1 MPHDVDL
8 IILLAVG
15 FGLALIFGYLAV
27 RLRLPPL
34 IGYLIAGIIISP
46 NTPGIVADI
55 HLANQLA
62 ELGVMFLM
70 FGVGMHFSLN
80 DLLQVRRIA
89 LPGAILQIAV
99 ATLLGIGVSM
109 IWGWSFGSA
118 LVFGL
123 SLSCA
128 STVVLLKALGDRG
141 LLNSV
146 NGKIAVGWLLVEDLV
161 MVLVLVLLPATAA
174 LLGGEALAGG
184 ADDNIWLTLGITLL
198 KVVGFIAFM
207 LIIGKRLVPM
217 IMQFVARLGSRELFT
232 LTVVAAAVSIA
243 FGAYKI
249 FGVSMALG
257 AFFAG
262 MVVKESDFSHR
273 AEEETLPLR
282 EIFAILFFVAVG
294 MLFDPRILV
303 EQPVHV
309 LAVVAIIMVGK
320 TIAAMALVLFFRYP
334 INTALTVGASLAQI
348 GEFSF
353 ILATLGVSLKLLSL
367 EGQNLIL
374 AGALISITLNS
385 FVFSAIEPVQRWI
398 RERSHL
404 ARLLERSGDPLAM
417 LPDEV
422 SQDYLR
428 DQVVIVGHGEVGR
441 RITKQLMAEDIKV
454 VIAEEN
460 REIVENL
467 REKGIA
473 AVSGMATDPGVL
485 IQAHIQHARLLV
497 LSPMDILDIHKIVDI
512 AKTLNPEIQVLV
524 CAESKEEAEVIRR
537 DQIGEVYFAKEEMAK
552 NMSNHILNQIQI
564 AHHQA
569 PTKEQT
575 LDTKKRTVQ
584 CVFSYS
590 T

>member
-1 MPHDVDL
+1 MPHDVEL
-8 IILLAVG
+8 IILLAAG
-15 FGLALIFGYLAV
+15 FGLALVFGYGAA

-34 IGYLIAGIIISP
+34 IGYLVAGIILSP

-80 DLLQVRRIA
+80 DLMQVRRIA
-89 LPGAILQIAV
+89 LPGAVLQIAV
-99 ATLLGIGVSM
+99 ATLLGMGVSM
-109 IWGWSFGSA
+109 MWGWSFGAA
-118 LVFGL
+118 LIFGL

-141 LLNSV
+141 LLDSV

-161 MVLVLVLLPATAA
+161 MVLALVLLPATAV
-174 LLGGEALAGG
+174 LLGGQALEG
-184 ADDNIWLTLGITLL
+184 ADGSSGIWLTLGATLL
-198 KVVGFIAFM
+198 KVAGFIAFM

-217 IMQFVARLGSRELFT
+217 IMQIVARLGSRELFT

-243 FGAYKI
+243 FGAYKV

-282 EIFAILFFVAVG
+282 EIFSILFFVAVG
-294 MLFDPRILV
+294 MLFDPRILA
-303 EQPVHV
+303 EQPLHV
-309 LAVVAIIMVGK
+309 LSVVAIIMIGK

-334 INTALTVGASLAQI
+334 LNTALTVGASLAQI

-353 ILATLGVSLKLLSL
+353 ILAALGVSLNLLSL

-385 FVFSAIEPVQRWI
+385 FVFSAIEPIQNWI
-398 RERSHL
+398 RERSSL

-422 SQDYLR
+422 PQDYLR

-441 RITKQLMAEDIKV
+441 RIARSLMDKGIKV

-460 REIVENL
+460 REIVEKL
-467 REKGIA
+467 RGKGIA
-473 AVSGMATDPGVL
+473 AVSGVATEAGVL

-512 AKTLNPEIQVLV
+512 AKTLNPQIQVLV
-524 CAESKEEAEVIRR
+524 CAESKEEAEVIRSEN
-537 DQIGEVYFAKEEMAK
+537 IGEVYFAKEEMAK

-564 AHHQA
+564 AHQEA
-569 PTKEQT
+569 PTH
-575 LDTKKRTVQ
+575 
-584 CVFSYS
+584 
-590 T
+590 

>member
-1 MPHDVDL
+1 MPHDVEL

-15 FGLALIFGYLAV
+15 FGFALIFGYVAA

-46 NTPGIVADI
+46 NTPGVVGDI

-80 DLLQVRRIA
+80 DLMQVRRIA
-89 LPGAILQIAV
+89 LPGAILQITV
-99 ATLLGIGVSM
+99 ATILGMGISM
-109 IWGWSFGSA
+109 LWGWSMGSA

-161 MVLVLVLLPATAA
+161 MVLVLVLLPATAV
-174 LLGGEALAGG
+174 LLGGQPLTEGG
-184 ADDNIWLTLGITLL
+184 SDENIWLTLGITLL
-198 KVVGFIAFM
+198 KVAGFIAFM

-217 IMQFVARLGSRELFT
+217 IMQVVARLGSRELFT

-243 FGAYKI
+243 FGAYKV

-282 EIFAILFFVAVG
+282 EIFSILFFVSVG

-303 EQPVHV
+303 EQPLHV
-309 LAVVAIIMVGK
+309 LAVVAIIMIGK

-353 ILATLGVSLKLLSL
+353 ILATLGVSLNLLSL

-385 FVFSAIEPVQRWI
+385 FVFSAIEPVQKLI
-398 RERSHL
+398 RERSNL

-428 DQVVIVGHGEVGR
+428 DQVVLIGHGEVGR
-441 RITKQLMAEDIKV
+441 RITRVLMNEDIKV

-473 AVSGMATDPGVL
+473 AVSGVATEPGVL

-497 LSPMDILDIHKIVDI
+497 ISPMDILDIHKIVDI
-512 AKTLNPEIQVLV
+512 AKTLNPSIQVLV

-537 DQIGEVYFAKEEMAK
+537 ENIGEVYYAKEEMAK

-564 AHHQA
+564 AHHQT
-569 PTKEQT
+569 PTH
-575 LDTKKRTVQ
+575 
-584 CVFSYS
+584 
-590 T
+590 

>member
-15 FGLALIFGYLAV
+15 FGLALIFGYLAA
-27 RLRLPPL
+27 RFRLPPL

-46 NTPGIVADI
+46 NTPGIVGDI

-80 DLLQVRRIA
+80 DLIQVRRIA

-99 ATLLGIGVSM
+99 ATLLGMAVSM
-109 IWGWSFGSA
+109 LWGWSIGSA

-161 MVLVLVLLPATAA
+161 MVLVLVLLPATAV
-174 LLGGEALAGG
+174 LLGGQSFDASTQ
-184 ADDNIWLTLGITLL
+184 DQNIWVTLGITLL
-198 KVVGFIAFM
+198 KVAGFIAFM
-207 LIIGKRLVPM
+207 LIIGKRLVPL

-243 FGAYKI
+243 FGAYKV

-282 EIFAILFFVAVG
+282 EIFSILFFVSVG
-294 MLFDPRILV
+294 MLFDPRILL
-303 EQPVHV
+303 EEPLHV
-309 LAVVAIIMVGK
+309 LAVVGIIMIGK
-320 TIAAMALVLFFRYP
+320 TLAAMALVLFFRYP

-353 ILATLGVSLKLLSL
+353 ILATLGVSLQLLSL

-385 FVFSAIEPVQRWI
+385 FVFSAIEPFQRWI

-422 SQDYLR
+422 DQDYLR

-441 RITKQLMAEDIKV
+441 RITHALMAEKIKV

-460 REIVENL
+460 REIVEDL
-467 REKGIA
+467 RAKGIA
-473 AVSGMATDPGVL
+473 AVSGLATEAGVL

-497 LSPMDILDIHKIVDI
+497 LSPMDIVDIHRIVDI
-512 AKTLNPEIQVLV
+512 AKTLNPQIQVLV
-524 CAESKEEAEVIRR
+524 CAESKEEAEIIRK
-537 DQIGEVYFAKEEMAK
+537 DDIGEVYFAKEEMAK

-564 AHHQA
+564 AHHQS
-569 PTKEQT
+569 PTH
-575 LDTKKRTVQ
+575 
-584 CVFSYS
+584 
-590 T
+590 

>member
-15 FGLALIFGYLAV
+15 FGLALAFGYIAA

-34 IGYLIAGIIISP
+34 IGYLIAGILISP
-46 NTPGIVADI
+46 NTPGVVGDI
-55 HLANQLA
+55 QLANQLA

-80 DLLQVRRIA
+80 DLMQVRRIA

-99 ATLLGIGVSM
+99 ATLLGVGVSM
-109 IWGWSFGSA
+109 LWGWSFGSA

-141 LLNSV
+141 LLESI

-161 MVLVLVLLPATAA
+161 MVLALVLLPATAV
-174 LLGGEALAGG
+174 LLGGQALEGSSDG
-184 ADDNIWLTLGITLL
+184 NIWLTLGITLL
-198 KVVGFIAFM
+198 KVAGFIAFM
-207 LIIGKRLVPM
+207 LIVGKRLIPM
-217 IMQFVARLGSRELFT
+217 IMQVVARLGSRELFT

-243 FGAYKI
+243 FGAYKV

-282 EIFAILFFVAVG
+282 EIFSILFFVSVG
-294 MLFDPRILV
+294 MLFDPRIMI
-303 EQPVHV
+303 EQPLHV
-309 LAVVAIIMVGK
+309 LAVVAIIMIGK

-353 ILATLGVSLKLLSL
+353 ILAALGVSLNLLSL

-385 FVFSAIEPVQRWI
+385 FIFAAIEPVQKWI

-422 SQDYLR
+422 DQSYLR
-428 DQVVIVGHGEVGR
+428 DQVVIIGYGGVGR
-441 RITKQLMAEDIKV
+441 RISENLIEQNIKV

-460 REIVENL
+460 REIVEKL
-467 REKGIA
+467 RASGIA
-473 AVSGMATDPGVL
+473 AVSGEATEPNVL

-497 LSPMDILDIHKIVDI
+497 ISPMDILDIHRIVDI
-512 AKTLNPEIQVLV
+512 SKQLNPEIQVLI
-524 CAESKEEAEVIRR
+524 CAESKEEAAVIREEN
-537 DQIGEVYFAKEEMAK
+537 IGEVFYAKEEMAK
-552 NMSNHILNQIQI
+552 NMSHHILNQIEL
-564 AHHQA
+564 AHQPNAH
-569 PTKEQT
+569 
-575 LDTKKRTVQ
+575 
-584 CVFSYS
+584 
-590 T
+590 

>member
-1 MPHDVDL
+1 MPHDVGL

-15 FGLALIFGYLAV
+15 FGLALIFGYIAA

-46 NTPGIVADI
+46 NTPGIVGDV

-80 DLLQVRRIA
+80 DLMQVRRIA
-89 LPGAILQIAV
+89 LPGAILQITV
-99 ATLLGIGVSM
+99 ATLLGMAIALL
-109 IWGWSFGSA
+109 WDWSFGSA
-118 LVFGL
+118 LIFGL

-141 LLNSV
+141 VLDSV

-161 MVLVLVLLPATAA
+161 MVLALVLLPATAV
-174 LLGGEALAGG
+174 LLGGEALAGTNSNTNLW
-184 ADDNIWLTLGITLL
+184 ATLGITLL
-198 KVVGFIAFM
+198 KVAGFIAFM

-217 IMQFVARLGSRELFT
+217 IMQLVARLGSRELFT

-243 FGAYKI
+243 YGAYAV

-282 EIFAILFFVAVG
+282 EVFSILFFVSVG
-294 MLFDPRILV
+294 MLFDPRILI
-303 EQPVHV
+303 EEPLHI
-309 LAVVAIIMVGK
+309 LAVIGIIMIGK
-320 TIAAMALVLFFRYP
+320 TLAAMALVLFFRYP
-334 INTALTVGASLAQI
+334 LNTALTVGASLAQI

-353 ILATLGVSLKLLSL
+353 ILATLGVALKLLTL
-367 EGQNLIL
+367 EAQNLIL

-385 FVFSAIEPVQRWI
+385 FMFTAIEPIQRWI
-398 RERSHL
+398 RNRSHL
-404 ARLLERSGDPLAM
+404 ARLLERSSDPLAM

-428 DQVVIVGHGEVGR
+428 DQVVLVGYGETGR
-441 RITKQLMAEDIKV
+441 RITTTLQEQNIKV
-454 VIAEEN
+454 VIAEQN
-460 REIVENL
+460 RETVENL
-467 REKGIA
+467 RKKGIA
-473 AVSGMATDPGVL
+473 AVSGVATEPKVL
-485 IQAHIQHARLLV
+485 IQAHIMHARLLV
-497 LSPMDILDIHKIVDI
+497 LSPMDIVDIHQIVNI
-512 AKTLNPEIQVLV
+512 AKQLNPHLEILL
-524 CAESKEEAEVIRR
+524 CAESIEEARILREE
-537 DQIGEVYFAKEEMAK
+537 DIGLVYFAKEEMAK
-552 NMSNHILNQIQI
+552 NISTHILDKIHL
-564 AHHQA
+564 AHQQ
-569 PTKEQT
+569 E
-575 LDTKKRTVQ
+575 
-584 CVFSYS
+584 S
-590 T
+590 TAH

>member
-15 FGLALIFGYLAV
+15 FGVALFFGYIAA

-46 NTPGIVADI
+46 NTPGIEADI

-109 IWGWSFGSA
+109 LWGWSFGSA

-141 LLNSV
+141 LLDSV

-161 MVLVLVLLPATAA
+161 MVLVLVLLPATAV
-174 LLGGEALAGG
+174 LLGGKAPAGAEG
-184 ADDNIWLTLGITLL
+184 NIWLTLGITLL
-198 KVVGFIAFM
+198 KVIGFIAFM
-207 LIIGKRLVPM
+207 LIVGKRVVPI

-243 FGAYKI
+243 YGSYAI

-282 EIFAILFFVAVG
+282 EIFSILFFVSVG
-294 MLFDPRILV
+294 MLFDPHILI
-303 EQPVHV
+303 ERPLHI
-309 LAVVAIIMVGK
+309 LAVIAIIMVGK
-320 TIAAMALVLFFRYP
+320 TLAAMALVLFFRYP

-353 ILATLGVSLKLLSL
+353 ILATLGVSLGLLTL
-367 EGQNLIL
+367 EAQNLIL
-374 AGALISITLNS
+374 AGALFSITLNS
-385 FVFSAIEPVQRWI
+385 FVFSAVEPVQRWI

-422 SQDYLR
+422 NQAYLR
-428 DQVVIVGHGEVGR
+428 DQVVIVGYGGVGR
-441 RITKQLMAEDIKV
+441 RITENLINQNIKV

-460 REIVENL
+460 REIVEKL
-467 REKGIA
+467 RQANIA
-473 AVSGMATDPGVL
+473 AVSGVATEPGVL
-485 IQAHIQHARLLV
+485 IQAHIMHARLLV
-497 LSPMDILDIHKIVDI
+497 ISPMDILDIHRIVDI
-512 AKTLNPEIQVLV
+512 AKQLNPQIQVLI
-524 CAESKEEAEVIRR
+524 CAESKEEAAVIR
-537 DQIGEVYFAKEEMAK
+537 DENIGEVFYAKEEMAK
-552 NMSNHILNQIQI
+552 NMSHHILNQIEL
-564 AHHQA
+564 AHQ
-569 PTKEQT
+569 
-575 LDTKKRTVQ
+575 
-584 CVFSYS
+584 S
-590 T
+590 THH

>member
-15 FGLALIFGYLAV
+15 FGLALIFGYITA
-27 RLRLPPL
+27 RLRFPPL

-46 NTPGIVADI
+46 NTPGIVGDI

-80 DLLQVRRIA
+80 DLVQVRRIA
-89 LPGAILQIAV
+89 VPGAILQITV
-99 ATLLGIGVSM
+99 ATLLGMGVSM
-109 IWGWSFGSA
+109 MWDWSFGSA
-118 LVFGL
+118 LIFGL

-161 MVLVLVLLPATAA
+161 MVLVLVLLPATAV
-174 LLGGEALAGG
+174 LLGGTPIAGSDPEA
-184 ADDNIWLTLGITLL
+184 NIWLTLVMTLL
-198 KVVGFIAFM
+198 KVIGFIAFM
-207 LIIGKRLVPM
+207 LIIGKRLVPF
-217 IMQFVARLGSRELFT
+217 IMHMVARLGSRELFT
-232 LTVVAAAVSIA
+232 LTIVAAAVSIA

-282 EIFAILFFVAVG
+282 EIFSILFFVSVG
-294 MLFDPRILV
+294 MLFDPLILIQ
-303 EQPVHV
+303 QPLHV
-309 LAVVAIIMVGK
+309 LAVVGIILIGK

-353 ILATLGVSLKLLSL
+353 ILATLGVSLQLLSI

-385 FVFSAIEPVQRWI
+385 FIFAAVEPIQQWI
-398 RERSHL
+398 RDRSHL

-441 RITKQLMAEDIKV
+441 HITQTLMQQGIKV

-460 REIVENL
+460 REIVEDL
-467 REKGIA
+467 RAKGIA
-473 AVSGMATDPGVL
+473 AVSGHATEAGVL

-497 LSPMDILDIHKIVDI
+497 LSPMDLLDIHKIVDI
-512 AKTLNPEIQVLV
+512 AKTLNPQIQVLV
-524 CAESKEEAEVIRR
+524 CAESNEQAERIRS
-537 DQIGEVYFAKEEMAK
+537 DHLGEVYFAKTEMAK

-564 AHHQA
+564 AHQHT
-569 PTKEQT
+569 PTH
-575 LDTKKRTVQ
+575 
-584 CVFSYS
+584 
-590 T
+590 

>member
-15 FGLALIFGYLAV
+15 FGMALIFGYIAA

-34 IGYLIAGIIISP
+34 IGYLVAGIIISP
-46 NTPGIVADI
+46 NTPGVVGDI
-55 HLANQLA
+55 QLANQLA

-70 FGVGMHFSLN
+70 FGVGMHFSLK

-109 IWGWSFGSA
+109 FWGWSFGSA
-118 LVFGL
+118 LIFGL

-141 LLNSV
+141 LLDSV

-161 MVLVLVLLPATAA
+161 MVLALVLLPATAV
-174 LLGGEALAGG
+174 LLGGQALPGT
-184 ADDNIWLTLGITLL
+184 DTSQSIWITIGITLL
-198 KVVGFIAFM
+198 KVTGFIAFM
-207 LIIGKRLVPM
+207 LIIGKRLVPI

-243 FGAYKI
+243 YGSYAV

-282 EIFAILFFVAVG
+282 EIFSILFFVSVG
-294 MLFDPRILV
+294 MLFDPSILV
-303 EQPVHV
+303 EEPLRI

-320 TIAAMALVLFFRYP
+320 TLAAMALVLFFRYP

-353 ILATLGVSLKLLSL
+353 ILATLGLSL
-367 EGQNLIL
+367 GLLTPDAQNLIL
-374 AGALISITLNS
+374 AGALFSITLNS
-385 FVFSAIEPVQRWI
+385 FVFSAIEPAQRWI

-422 SQDYLR
+422 DQAYLR
-428 DQVVIVGHGEVGR
+428 DQVVIIGYGGVGR
-441 RITKQLMAEDIKV
+441 RISENLMQQNIKV

-460 REIVENL
+460 REIVEKL
-467 REKGIA
+467 RAEGIA
-473 AVSGMATDPGVL
+473 AVSGEATEPNVL

-497 LSPMDILDIHKIVDI
+497 ISPMDILDIHRIVDI
-512 AKTLNPEIQVLV
+512 SKQLNPEIQVLI
-524 CAESKEEAEVIRR
+524 CAETKEEAAVIREEN
-537 DQIGEVYFAKEEMAK
+537 IGEVFYAKEEMAK
-552 NMSNHILNQIQI
+552 NMSHHILNQIEL
-564 AHHQA
+564 AHQSETH
-569 PTKEQT
+569 
-575 LDTKKRTVQ
+575 
-584 CVFSYS
+584 
-590 T
+590 

>member
-1 MPHDVDL
+1 MPHNVDL

-15 FGLALIFGYLAV
+15 FGMALIFGYISA

-34 IGYLIAGIIISP
+34 IGYLVAGIIISP
-46 NTPGIVADI
+46 NTPGVVGDMA
-55 HLANQLA
+55 LASQLA

-70 FGVGMHFSLN
+70 FGVGMHFSLK

-99 ATLLGIGVSM
+99 ATLLGVAVSM
-109 IWGWSFGSA
+109 LWGWSFGSA
-118 LVFGL
+118 LIFGL

-141 LLNSV
+141 LLDSV

-161 MVLVLVLLPATAA
+161 MVLALVLLPATAV
-174 LLGGEALAGG
+174 LLGGYALP
-184 ADDNIWLTLGITLL
+184 DTDTSQSIWITIGITLL
-198 KVVGFIAFM
+198 KVTGFIAFM

-217 IMQFVARLGSRELFT
+217 ILQLVARLGSRELFT
-232 LTVVAAAVSIA
+232 LTVVAAAISIA
-243 FGAYKI
+243 YGSYAV

-282 EIFAILFFVAVG
+282 EIFSILFFVSVG
-294 MLFDPRILV
+294 MLFDPAILIAEPLRI
-303 EQPVHV
+303 

-320 TIAAMALVLFFRYP
+320 TLAAIALVLFFRYP

-353 ILATLGVSLKLLSL
+353 ILATLGLSL
-367 EGQNLIL
+367 GLLTLDAQNLIL
-374 AGALISITLNS
+374 AGALFSITLNS
-385 FVFSAIEPVQRWI
+385 FVFSAIEPAQRWI

-422 SQDYLR
+422 DQDYLR
-428 DQVVIVGHGEVGR
+428 DQVVIIGYGGVGR
-441 RITKQLMAEDIKV
+441 RLSENLIQQNIKV

-460 REIVENL
+460 REIVEKL
-467 REKGIA
+467 RFEGIA
-473 AVSGMATDPGVL
+473 AVSGEATEPGVL

-497 LSPMDILDIHKIVDI
+497 ISPMDILDIHRIVDI
-512 AKTLNPEIQVLV
+512 SKQLNPEIQVLI
-524 CAESKEEAEVIRR
+524 CAESKEEAVVIRK
-537 DQIGEVYFAKEEMAK
+537 DNIGEVFYAKEELAK
-552 NMSNHILNQIQI
+552 NMSHHILNQIEL
-564 AHHQA
+564 AHQS
-569 PTKEQT
+569 
-575 LDTKKRTVQ
+575 TVH
-584 CVFSYS
+584 
-590 T
+590 

>member
-1 MPHDVDL
+1 
-8 IILLAVG
+8 
-15 FGLALIFGYLAV
+15 
-27 RLRLPPL
+27 
-34 IGYLIAGIIISP
+34 
-46 NTPGIVADI
+46 
-55 HLANQLA
+55 
-62 ELGVMFLM
+62 MFLM
-70 FGVGMHFSLN
+70 FGVGMHFSLS

-99 ATLLGIGVSM
+99 ATLLGMAVSM
-109 IWGWSFGSA
+109 FWGWSFGSA
-118 LVFGL
+118 LIFGL

-141 LLNSV
+141 LLDSV

-161 MVLVLVLLPATAA
+161 MVLALVLLPATAV
-174 LLGGEALAGG
+174 LLGGHALPGT
-184 ADDNIWLTLGITLL
+184 DTSQSIWITIGLTLL
-198 KVVGFIAFM
+198 KVTGFIAFM

-243 FGAYKI
+243 YGSYAV

-282 EIFAILFFVAVG
+282 EIFAILFFVSVG

-303 EQPVHV
+303 EEPLHI

-320 TIAAMALVLFFRYP
+320 TLAAMALVLFFRYP

-353 ILATLGVSLKLLSL
+353 ILATLGLALGLLTP
-367 EGQNLIL
+367 EAQNLIL
-374 AGALISITLNS
+374 AGALFSITLNS
-385 FVFSAIEPVQRWI
+385 FIFSAIEPVQRWI

-422 SQDYLR
+422 DQEYLR
-428 DQVVIVGHGEVGR
+428 DQVVIIGYGGVGR
-441 RITKQLMAEDIKV
+441 RISENLMEQNIKV

-460 REIVENL
+460 REIVEKL
-467 REKGIA
+467 RTQGIA
-473 AVSGMATDPGVL
+473 AVSGEATEPNVL

-497 LSPMDILDIHKIVDI
+497 ISPMDILDIHRIVDI
-512 AKTLNPEIQVLV
+512 SKQLNPEIQVLI
-524 CAESKEEAEVIRR
+524 CAESKEEAAVIREEN
-537 DQIGEVYFAKEEMAK
+537 IGEVFYAKEEMAK
-552 NMSNHILNQIQI
+552 NMSHHILNQIEL
-564 AHHQA
+564 AHQSPAH
-569 PTKEQT
+569 
-575 LDTKKRTVQ
+575 
-584 CVFSYS
+584 
-590 T
+590 

>member
-15 FGLALIFGYLAV
+15 FGVALIFGYIAA

-46 NTPGIVADI
+46 NTPGIEADI

-70 FGVGMHFSLN
+70 FGVGMHFSLK
-80 DLLQVRRIA
+80 DLLLVRRIA

-109 IWGWSFGSA
+109 LWGWSFGSA

-141 LLNSV
+141 LLDSV

-161 MVLVLVLLPATAA
+161 MVLVLVLLPATAV
-174 LLGGEALAGG
+174 LLGGKAPAG
-184 ADDNIWLTLGITLL
+184 ADGNIWLTLGITLL
-198 KVVGFIAFM
+198 KVIGFIAFM
-207 LIIGKRLVPM
+207 LIVGKRVVPI

-243 FGAYKI
+243 YGSYAI

-282 EIFAILFFVAVG
+282 EIFSILFFVSVG
-294 MLFDPRILV
+294 MLFDPPILV
-303 EQPVHV
+303 ESPLHI
-309 LAVVAIIMVGK
+309 LAVIAIIMVGK
-320 TIAAMALVLFFRYP
+320 TLAAMALVLFFRYP

-353 ILATLGVSLKLLSL
+353 ILATLGVSLGLLSL
-367 EGQNLIL
+367 EAQNLIL
-374 AGALISITLNS
+374 AGALFSITLNS
-385 FVFSAIEPVQRWI
+385 FIFSAIEPVQRWI

-422 SQDYLR
+422 DQAYLR
-428 DQVVIVGHGEVGR
+428 DQVVIVGYGGVGR
-441 RITKQLMAEDIKV
+441 RITENLINENIKV

-460 REIVENL
+460 REIVEKL
-467 REKGIA
+467 RNANIA
-473 AVSGMATDPGVL
+473 AVSGVATEPSVL
-485 IQAHIQHARLLV
+485 IQAHIMHARLLV
-497 LSPMDILDIHKIVDI
+497 ISPMDILDIHRIVAI
-512 AKTLNPEIQVLV
+512 AKQLNPQIQVLI
-524 CAESKEEAEVIRR
+524 CAESKEEAAVIR
-537 DQIGEVYFAKEEMAK
+537 DENIGEVFYAKEEMAK
-552 NMSNHILNQIQI
+552 NMSHHILSQIEL
-564 AHHQA
+564 AHQ
-569 PTKEQT
+569 
-575 LDTKKRTVQ
+575 
-584 CVFSYS
+584 S
-590 T
+590 TIH

>member
-1 MPHDVDL
+1 MLVPHDVEL

-15 FGLALIFGYLAV
+15 FGLALLFGYIAA

-34 IGYLIAGIIISP
+34 IGYLVAGILISP
-46 NTPGIVADI
+46 NTPGVVGDI

-80 DLLQVRRIA
+80 DLMQVKRIA
-89 LPGAILQIAV
+89 LPGAILQITV

-109 IWGWSFGSA
+109 MWGWSFGSA

-141 LLNSV
+141 LLDSV

-161 MVLVLVLLPATAA
+161 MVLVLVLLPATAV
-174 LLGGEALAGG
+174 LLGGQALAGSA
-184 ADDNIWLTLGITLL
+184 ADENIWLTLGITLL
-198 KVVGFIAFM
+198 KVTGFIAFM
-207 LIIGKRLVPM
+207 LIVGKRLVPW
-217 IMQFVARLGSRELFT
+217 IMQVVARLGSRELFT

-243 FGAYKI
+243 FGAYKV

-282 EIFAILFFVAVG
+282 EIFSILFFVSVG
-294 MLFDPRILV
+294 MLFDPRILL
-303 EQPVHV
+303 EEPLHV
-309 LAVVAIIMVGK
+309 LAVVGIIMIGK

-353 ILATLGVSLKLLSL
+353 ILATLGVSLQLLSL

-374 AGALISITLNS
+374 AGALISITLNT
-385 FVFSAIEPVQRWI
+385 FLFSAIEPVQHWI

-428 DQVVIVGHGEVGR
+428 DQVVIIGHGEVGR
-441 RITKQLMAEDIKV
+441 RITKNLMAENIKV

-473 AVSGMATDPGVL
+473 AVSGVATEPGVL

-497 LSPMDILDIHKIVDI
+497 ISPMDIIDIHKIVDI
-512 AKTLNPEIQVLV
+512 ATTLNPQIQVLI

-537 DQIGEVYFAKEEMAK
+537 DNIGEVYFAKEEMAK
-552 NMSNHILNQIQI
+552 NMSNHILNQIEI
-564 AHHQA
+564 AHHQ
-569 PTKEQT
+569 PP
-575 LDTKKRTVQ
+575 
-584 CVFSYS
+584 SH
-590 T
+590 

>member
-15 FGLALIFGYLAV
+15 FGMALIFGYIAA

-46 NTPGIVADI
+46 NTPGIVGDI

-109 IWGWSFGSA
+109 YWGWSFGSA
-118 LVFGL
+118 LIFGL

-141 LLNSV
+141 LLDSV

-161 MVLVLVLLPATAA
+161 MVLALVLLPATAM
-174 LLGGEALAGG
+174 LLGGHALPGT
-184 ADDNIWLTLGITLL
+184 DTSQSIWLTIGITLL
-198 KVVGFIAFM
+198 KVTGFIAFM

-243 FGAYKI
+243 YGSYAV

-282 EIFAILFFVAVG
+282 EIFSILFFVSVG
-294 MLFDPRILV
+294 MLFDPSILIEEPLRIL
-303 EQPVHV
+303 
-309 LAVVAIIMVGK
+309 AVIAIIMVGK
-320 TIAAMALVLFFRYP
+320 TLAAIALVLFFRYP

-353 ILATLGVSLKLLSL
+353 ILATLGLSL
-367 EGQNLIL
+367 GLLTPDAQNLIL
-374 AGALISITLNS
+374 AGALFSITLNS

-404 ARLLERSGDPLAM
+404 ARLLERSADPLAM

-422 SQDYLR
+422 DQAYLR
-428 DQVVIVGHGEVGR
+428 DQVVIIGYGGVGR
-441 RITKQLMAEDIKV
+441 RISENLIQQNIKV

-460 REIVENL
+460 REIVEKL
-467 REKGIA
+467 RSQGIA
-473 AVSGMATDPGVL
+473 AVSGEATEPNVL

-497 LSPMDILDIHKIVDI
+497 ISPMDILDIHRIVDI
-512 AKTLNPEIQVLV
+512 SKQLNPEIQVLV
-524 CAESKEEAEVIRR
+524 CAESKEEAAVIREENL
-537 DQIGEVYFAKEEMAK
+537 GEVFYAKEEMAK
-552 NMSNHILNQIQI
+552 NMSHHLLNQIEL
-564 AHHQA
+564 AHQYPAH
-569 PTKEQT
+569 
-575 LDTKKRTVQ
+575 
-584 CVFSYS
+584 
-590 T
+590 

>member
-15 FGLALIFGYLAV
+15 FGMALIFGYIAA

-46 NTPGIVADI
+46 NTPGIVGDI

-109 IWGWSFGSA
+109 YWGWSFGSA
-118 LVFGL
+118 LIFGL

-141 LLNSV
+141 LLDSV

-161 MVLVLVLLPATAA
+161 MVLALVLLPTTAV
-174 LLGGEALAGG
+174 LLGGHALPGT
-184 ADDNIWLTLGITLL
+184 DTSQSIWLTIGITLL
-198 KVVGFIAFM
+198 KVTGFIAFM

-243 FGAYKI
+243 YGSYAV

-282 EIFAILFFVAVG
+282 EIFSILFFVSVG
-294 MLFDPRILV
+294 MLFDPSILIEEPLRIL
-303 EQPVHV
+303 
-309 LAVVAIIMVGK
+309 AVIAIIMVGK
-320 TIAAMALVLFFRYP
+320 TLAAIALVLFFRYP

-353 ILATLGVSLKLLSL
+353 ILATLGLSL
-367 EGQNLIL
+367 GLLTPDAQNLIL
-374 AGALISITLNS
+374 AGALFSITLNS

-404 ARLLERSGDPLAM
+404 ARLLERSADPLAM

-422 SQDYLR
+422 DQAYLR
-428 DQVVIVGHGEVGR
+428 DQVVIIGYGGVGR
-441 RITKQLMAEDIKV
+441 RISENLIQQNIKV

-460 REIVENL
+460 REIVEKL
-467 REKGIA
+467 RSQGIA
-473 AVSGMATDPGVL
+473 AVSGEATEPNVL

-497 LSPMDILDIHKIVDI
+497 ISPMDILDIHRIVDI
-512 AKTLNPEIQVLV
+512 SKQLNPEIQVLI
-524 CAESKEEAEVIRR
+524 CAESKEEAAVIREE
-537 DQIGEVYFAKEEMAK
+537 QLGEVFYAKEEMAK
-552 NMSNHILNQIQI
+552 NMSHHILNQIEI
-564 AHHQA
+564 AHQSPAH
-569 PTKEQT
+569 
-575 LDTKKRTVQ
+575 
-584 CVFSYS
+584 
-590 T
+590 

>member
-15 FGLALIFGYLAV
+15 FGVALFFGYIAA

-46 NTPGIVADI
+46 NTPGIEADI

-99 ATLLGIGVSM
+99 ATLLGLGVSM
-109 IWGWSFGSA
+109 LWGWSFGSA

-141 LLNSV
+141 LLDSV

-161 MVLVLVLLPATAA
+161 MVLVLVLLPATAV
-174 LLGGEALAGG
+174 LLGGKAPASAEG
-184 ADDNIWLTLGITLL
+184 NIWLTLGITLL

-207 LIIGKRLVPM
+207 LIVGKRVVPI

-243 FGAYKI
+243 YGSYAI

-282 EIFAILFFVAVG
+282 EIFSILFFVSVG
-294 MLFDPRILV
+294 MLFDPHILI
-303 EQPVHV
+303 ERPLHI
-309 LAVVAIIMVGK
+309 LAVIAIIMIGK
-320 TIAAMALVLFFRYP
+320 TLAAMALVLFFRYP

-353 ILATLGVSLKLLSL
+353 ILATLGVSLGLLTL
-367 EGQNLIL
+367 EAQNLIL
-374 AGALISITLNS
+374 AGALFSITLNS

-422 SQDYLR
+422 DQAYLR
-428 DQVVIVGHGEVGR
+428 DQVVIVGYGGVGR
-441 RITKQLMAEDIKV
+441 RITENLIDQNIKV

-460 REIVENL
+460 REIVEKL
-467 REKGIA
+467 RQSNIA
-473 AVSGMATDPGVL
+473 AVSGVATEPGVL
-485 IQAHIQHARLLV
+485 IQAHIMHARLLV
-497 LSPMDILDIHKIVDI
+497 ISPMDILDIHRIVDI
-512 AKTLNPEIQVLV
+512 AKQLNPQIQVLI
-524 CAESKEEAEVIRR
+524 CAESKEEAAIIR
-537 DQIGEVYFAKEEMAK
+537 DENIGEVFYAKEEMAK
-552 NMSNHILNQIQI
+552 NMSHHILNQIEL
-564 AHHQA
+564 AHQ
-569 PTKEQT
+569 
-575 LDTKKRTVQ
+575 
-584 CVFSYS
+584 S
-590 T
+590 THH

>member
-1 MPHDVDL
+1 VPHDVDL

-15 FGLALIFGYLAV
+15 FGVALFFGYLAA

-46 NTPGIVADI
+46 NTPGIEADI

-80 DLLQVRRIA
+80 DLLLVRRIA
-89 LPGAILQIAV
+89 VPGAILQIAV
-99 ATLLGIGVSM
+99 ATLLGVGVSM
-109 IWGWSFGSA
+109 LWGWSFGSA

-141 LLNSV
+141 LLDSV

-161 MVLVLVLLPATAA
+161 MVLVLVLLPATAV
-174 LLGGEALAGG
+174 LLGGKAPEG
-184 ADDNIWLTLGITLL
+184 ADGNIWLTLGLTLL
-198 KVVGFIAFM
+198 KVIGFIAFM
-207 LIIGKRLVPM
+207 LIVGKRVVPI

-243 FGAYKI
+243 YGSYAI

-282 EIFAILFFVAVG
+282 EIFSILFFVSVG
-294 MLFDPRILV
+294 MLFDPHILV
-303 EQPVHV
+303 ERPLHI
-309 LAVVAIIMVGK
+309 LAVIAIIMVGK
-320 TIAAMALVLFFRYP
+320 TLAAMALVLFFRYP

-353 ILATLGVSLKLLSL
+353 ILATLGVSLGLLSL
-367 EGQNLIL
+367 EAQNLIL
-374 AGALISITLNS
+374 AGALFSITLNS
-385 FVFSAIEPVQRWI
+385 FIFSAIEPVQRWI

-422 SQDYLR
+422 DQAYLR
-428 DQVVIVGHGEVGR
+428 DQVVIVGYGGVGR
-441 RITKQLMAEDIKV
+441 RITENLINENIKV

-460 REIVENL
+460 REIVEKL
-467 REKGIA
+467 RQSNIA
-473 AVSGMATDPGVL
+473 AVSGVATEPGVL
-485 IQAHIQHARLLV
+485 IQAHIMHARLLV
-497 LSPMDILDIHKIVDI
+497 ISPMDILDIHRIVAI
-512 AKTLNPEIQVLV
+512 AKQLNPQIQVLI
-524 CAESKEEAEVIRR
+524 CAESKEEAAVIR
-537 DQIGEVYFAKEEMAK
+537 DENIGEVFYAKEEMAK
-552 NMSNHILNQIQI
+552 NMSHHILNQIEL
-564 AHHQA
+564 AHQ
-569 PTKEQT
+569 
-575 LDTKKRTVQ
+575 
-584 CVFSYS
+584 S
-590 T
+590 TIH

>member
-1 MPHDVDL
+1 MPHNVDL
-8 IILLAVG
+8 IILLAFG
-15 FGLALIFGYLAV
+15 FGLALVFGYLAA

-55 HLANQLA
+55 QLANQLA

-109 IWGWSFGSA
+109 LWGWSLGSA

-161 MVLVLVLLPATAA
+161 MVLVLVLLPATAV
-174 LLGGEALAGG
+174 LLGGESMTTHGG
-184 ADDNIWLTLGITLL
+184 NDNIWLTLGLTLL
-198 KVVGFIAFM
+198 KVAGFIAFM
-207 LIIGKRLVPM
+207 LIVGKRLVPL

-243 FGAYKI
+243 FGAYKV

-282 EIFAILFFVAVG
+282 EIFSILFFVSVG
-294 MLFDPRILV
+294 MLFDPRILW
-303 EQPVHV
+303 EQPEHV
-309 LAVVAIIMVGK
+309 LAVVAIIMIGK

-353 ILATLGVSLKLLSL
+353 ILATLGLSLKLLSL

-385 FVFSAIEPVQRWI
+385 FIFAAIEPLQNWI
-398 RERSHL
+398 RERSSL

-441 RITKQLMAEDIKV
+441 RITKTLMAEDIKV

-473 AVSGMATDPGVL
+473 AVSGVATEPGVL

-497 LSPMDILDIHKIVDI
+497 LSPMDIIDIHKIVDI
-512 AKTLNPEIQVLV
+512 AKTLNPQIQVLI
-524 CAESKEEAEVIRR
+524 CAESKQEAEVIRKEN
-537 DQIGEVYFAKEEMAK
+537 IGDVYFAKEEMAK
-552 NMSNHILNQIQI
+552 NMSNHILNQIEI

-569 PTKEQT
+569 P
-575 LDTKKRTVQ
+575 
-584 CVFSYS
+584 SH
-590 T
+590 

>member
-15 FGLALIFGYLAV
+15 FGVALFFGYIAA

-46 NTPGIVADI
+46 NTPGVEADI

-80 DLLQVRRIA
+80 DLLLVRRIA

-109 IWGWSFGSA
+109 LWGWNFGSA

-141 LLNSV
+141 LLDSV

-161 MVLVLVLLPATAA
+161 MVLVLVLLPATAV
-174 LLGGEALAGG
+174 LLGGKAPAGAEG
-184 ADDNIWLTLGITLL
+184 NIWLTLGITLL
-198 KVVGFIAFM
+198 KVIGFIAFM
-207 LIIGKRLVPM
+207 LIVGKRVVPI

-243 FGAYKI
+243 YGSYAI

-282 EIFAILFFVAVG
+282 EIFSILFFVSVG
-294 MLFDPRILV
+294 MLFDPHILI
-303 EQPVHV
+303 ERPLHI
-309 LAVVAIIMVGK
+309 LAVIAIIMVGK
-320 TIAAMALVLFFRYP
+320 TLAAMALVLFFRYP

-353 ILATLGVSLKLLSL
+353 ILATLGVSLGLLTL
-367 EGQNLIL
+367 EAQNLIL
-374 AGALISITLNS
+374 AGALFSITLNS
-385 FVFSAIEPVQRWI
+385 FIFSAIEPVQRWI

-422 SQDYLR
+422 DQSYLR
-428 DQVVIVGHGEVGR
+428 DQVVIVGYGGVGR
-441 RITKQLMAEDIKV
+441 RITENLINQNIKV

-460 REIVENL
+460 REIVEKL
-467 REKGIA
+467 RQANIA
-473 AVSGMATDPGVL
+473 AVSGVATEPGVL
-485 IQAHIQHARLLV
+485 IQAHIMHARLLV
-497 LSPMDILDIHKIVDI
+497 ISPMDILDIHRIVDI
-512 AKTLNPEIQVLV
+512 AKQLNPQIQVLI
-524 CAESKEEAEVIRR
+524 CAESKEEATVIR
-537 DQIGEVYFAKEEMAK
+537 DEHIGEVFYAKEEMAK
-552 NMSNHILNQIQI
+552 NMSHHILNQIEL
-564 AHHQA
+564 AHQ
-569 PTKEQT
+569 
-575 LDTKKRTVQ
+575 
-584 CVFSYS
+584 S
-590 T
+590 THH

>member
-1 MPHDVDL
+1 VPHDVDL

-15 FGLALIFGYLAV
+15 FGVALIFGYIAA

-46 NTPGIVADI
+46 NTPGIEADI

-70 FGVGMHFSLN
+70 FGVGMHFSLK
-80 DLLQVRRIA
+80 DLLLVRRIA

-109 IWGWSFGSA
+109 LWGWSFGSA

-141 LLNSV
+141 LLDSV

-161 MVLVLVLLPATAA
+161 MVLVLVLLPATAV
-174 LLGGEALAGG
+174 LLGGKAPAG
-184 ADDNIWLTLGITLL
+184 ADGNIWLTLGITLL
-198 KVVGFIAFM
+198 KVIGFIAFM
-207 LIIGKRLVPM
+207 LIVGKRVVPI

-243 FGAYKI
+243 YGSYAI

-282 EIFAILFFVAVG
+282 EIFSILFFVSVG
-294 MLFDPRILV
+294 MLFDPHILV
-303 EQPVHV
+303 ESPLHI
-309 LAVVAIIMVGK
+309 LAVIAIIMVGK
-320 TIAAMALVLFFRYP
+320 TLAAMALVLFFRYP

-353 ILATLGVSLKLLSL
+353 ILATLGVSLGLLSL
-367 EGQNLIL
+367 EAQNLIL
-374 AGALISITLNS
+374 AGALFSITLNS
-385 FVFSAIEPVQRWI
+385 FIFSAIEPVQRWI

-422 SQDYLR
+422 DQAYLR
-428 DQVVIVGHGEVGR
+428 DQVVIVGYGGVGR
-441 RITKQLMAEDIKV
+441 RITENLINENIKV

-460 REIVENL
+460 REIVEKL
-467 REKGIA
+467 RNANIA
-473 AVSGMATDPGVL
+473 AVSGVATEPSVL
-485 IQAHIQHARLLV
+485 IQAHIMHARLLV
-497 LSPMDILDIHKIVDI
+497 ISPMDILDIHRIVAI
-512 AKTLNPEIQVLV
+512 AKQLNPQIQVLI
-524 CAESKEEAEVIRR
+524 CAESKEEAAIIREEN
-537 DQIGEVYFAKEEMAK
+537 IGEVFYAKEEMAK
-552 NMSNHILNQIQI
+552 NMSHHILNQIEL
-564 AHHQA
+564 AHQ
-569 PTKEQT
+569 
-575 LDTKKRTVQ
+575 
-584 CVFSYS
+584 S
-590 T
+590 TIH

>member
-15 FGLALIFGYLAV
+15 FGVALFFGYIAA

-46 NTPGIVADI
+46 NTPGIEADI

-109 IWGWSFGSA
+109 LWGWSFGSA

-141 LLNSV
+141 LLDSV

-161 MVLVLVLLPATAA
+161 MVLVLVLLPATAV
-174 LLGGEALAGG
+174 LLGGKAPAGAQG
-184 ADDNIWLTLGITLL
+184 NIWLTLGITLL
-198 KVVGFIAFM
+198 KVIGFIAFM
-207 LIIGKRLVPM
+207 LIVGKRVVPI

-243 FGAYKI
+243 YGSYAI

-282 EIFAILFFVAVG
+282 EIFSILFFVSVG
-294 MLFDPRILV
+294 MLFDPHILI
-303 EQPVHV
+303 ERPLHI
-309 LAVVAIIMVGK
+309 LAVIAIIMVGK
-320 TIAAMALVLFFRYP
+320 TLAAMALVLFFRYP

-353 ILATLGVSLKLLSL
+353 ILATLGVSLGLLTL
-367 EGQNLIL
+367 EAQNLIL
-374 AGALISITLNS
+374 AGALFSITLNS
-385 FVFSAIEPVQRWI
+385 FVFSAVEPVQRWI

-422 SQDYLR
+422 DQAYLR
-428 DQVVIVGHGEVGR
+428 DQVVIVGYGGVGR
-441 RITKQLMAEDIKV
+441 RITENLINQNIKG

-460 REIVENL
+460 REIVEKL
-467 REKGIA
+467 RQANIA
-473 AVSGMATDPGVL
+473 AVSGVATEPGVL
-485 IQAHIQHARLLV
+485 IQAHIMHARLLV
-497 LSPMDILDIHKIVDI
+497 ISPMDILDIHRIVDI
-512 AKTLNPEIQVLV
+512 AKQLNPQIQVLI
-524 CAESKEEAEVIRR
+524 CAESKEEAAVIR
-537 DQIGEVYFAKEEMAK
+537 DENIGEVFYAKEEMAK
-552 NMSNHILNQIQI
+552 NMSHHILNQIEL
-564 AHHQA
+564 AHQ
-569 PTKEQT
+569 
-575 LDTKKRTVQ
+575 
-584 CVFSYS
+584 S
-590 T
+590 THH

>member
-15 FGLALIFGYLAV
+15 FGMALVFGYIAA

-34 IGYLIAGIIISP
+34 IGYLVAGIIISP
-46 NTPGIVADI
+46 NTPGVVGDI
-55 HLANQLA
+55 QLANQLA

-70 FGVGMHFSLN
+70 FGVGMHFSLK

-99 ATLLGIGVSM
+99 ATLLGIGVTLY
-109 IWGWSFGSA
+109 WGWSFGSA
-118 LVFGL
+118 LIFGL

-141 LLNSV
+141 LLDSV

-161 MVLVLVLLPATAA
+161 MVLALVLLPATAV
-174 LLGGEALAGG
+174 LLGGQALPGT
-184 ADDNIWLTLGITLL
+184 DTSQSIWLTIGITLL
-198 KVVGFIAFM
+198 KVTGFIAFM

-243 FGAYKI
+243 YGSYAV

-282 EIFAILFFVAVG
+282 EIFSILFFVSVG
-294 MLFDPRILV
+294 MLFDPSILV
-303 EQPVHV
+303 EAPLKI

-320 TIAAMALVLFFRYP
+320 TLAAMALVLFFRYP

-353 ILATLGVSLKLLSL
+353 ILATLGLSL
-367 EGQNLIL
+367 GLLTPDAQNLIL
-374 AGALISITLNS
+374 AGALFSITLNS

-422 SQDYLR
+422 DQAYLR
-428 DQVVIVGHGEVGR
+428 DQVVIIGYGGVGR
-441 RITKQLMAEDIKV
+441 RISENLMQQNIKV

-460 REIVENL
+460 REIVEKL
-467 REKGIA
+467 RDRGIA
-473 AVSGMATDPGVL
+473 AVSGEATEPNVL

-497 LSPMDILDIHKIVDI
+497 ISPMDILDIHRIVDI
-512 AKTLNPEIQVLV
+512 SKQLNPEIQVLI
-524 CAESKEEAEVIRR
+524 CAETKEEAAVIREEN
-537 DQIGEVYFAKEEMAK
+537 IGEVFYAKEEMAK
-552 NMSNHILNQIQI
+552 NMSHHILNQIEL
-564 AHHQA
+564 AH
-569 PTKEQT
+569 QT
-575 LDTKKRTVQ
+575 EAH
-584 CVFSYS
+584 
-590 T
+590 

>member
-15 FGLALIFGYLAV
+15 FGLALAFGYIAA

-34 IGYLIAGIIISP
+34 IGYLIAGILISP
-46 NTPGIVADI
+46 NTPGVVGDI
-55 HLANQLA
+55 QLANQLA

-80 DLLQVRRIA
+80 DLMQVRRIA

-99 ATLLGIGVSM
+99 ATLLGVGVSM
-109 IWGWSFGSA
+109 LWGWSFGSA

-141 LLNSV
+141 LLESI

-161 MVLVLVLLPATAA
+161 MVLALVLLPATAV
-174 LLGGEALAGG
+174 LLGGQALEGSSDG
-184 ADDNIWLTLGITLL
+184 NIWLTLGITLL
-198 KVVGFIAFM
+198 KVAGFIAFM
-207 LIIGKRLVPM
+207 LIVGKRLIPM
-217 IMQFVARLGSRELFT
+217 IMQVVARLGSRELFT

-243 FGAYKI
+243 FGAYKV

-282 EIFAILFFVAVG
+282 EIFSILFFVSVG
-294 MLFDPRILV
+294 MLFDPRIMI
-303 EQPVHV
+303 EQPLHV
-309 LAVVAIIMVGK
+309 LAVVAIIMIGK

-353 ILATLGVSLKLLSL
+353 ILAALGVSLNLLSL

-385 FVFSAIEPVQRWI
+385 FIFAAIEPVQKWI
-398 RERSHL
+398 RERSNL

-441 RITKQLMAEDIKV
+441 RITTSLMEQNIKV

-460 REIVENL
+460 REIVEKL
-467 REKGIA
+467 RAKGIA
-473 AVSGMATDPGVL
+473 AVSGVATEPGVL

-497 LSPMDILDIHKIVDI
+497 ISPMDILDIHKIVDI

-537 DQIGEVYFAKEEMAK
+537 DNVGAVYYAKEEMAK
-552 NMSNHILNQIQI
+552 NMSRHILHQIQI
-564 AHHQA
+564 AHQHGSA
-569 PTKEQT
+569 H
-575 LDTKKRTVQ
+575 
-584 CVFSYS
+584 
-590 T
+590 

>member
-1 MPHDVDL
+1 MPHDVEL

-15 FGLALIFGYLAV
+15 FSLALVFGYIAA

-34 IGYLIAGIIISP
+34 MGYLIAGVIISP

-80 DLLQVRRIA
+80 DLMQVRRIA
-89 LPGAILQIAV
+89 LPGAVLQIAV
-99 ATLLGIGVSM
+99 ATLLGVGVSM
-109 IWGWSFGSA
+109 MWGWSFGSA
-118 LVFGL
+118 LIFGL

-141 LLNSV
+141 LLDSV

-161 MVLVLVLLPATAA
+161 MVLALVLLPATAV
-174 LLGGEALAGG
+174 LLGGQAIDNACDE
-184 ADDNIWLTLGITLL
+184 NIWLTLGLTLL
-198 KVVGFIAFM
+198 KVSGFIAFM
-207 LIIGKRLVPM
+207 LIVGKRLVPF
-217 IMQFVARLGSRELFT
+217 IMQIVARLGSRELFT

-282 EIFAILFFVAVG
+282 EIFSILFFVAVG
-294 MLFDPRILV
+294 MLFDPRILI
-303 EQPVHV
+303 EEPLHV
-309 LAVVAIIMVGK
+309 LAVVGIIMVGK

-334 INTALTVGASLAQI
+334 LNTALTVGASLAQI

-353 ILATLGVSLKLLSL
+353 ILATLGVSLQLLSL

-385 FVFSAIEPVQRWI
+385 FVFSAIEPVQNWI
-398 RERSHL
+398 RERSYL
-404 ARLLERSGDPLAM
+404 ARLLERSNDPLAM

-441 RITKQLMAEDIKV
+441 RITQNLMAENIKV

-460 REIVENL
+460 REIVEDL

-473 AVSGMATDPGVL
+473 AVSGVATEAGVL

-524 CAESKEEAEVIRR
+524 CAESKAEAEVIRK
-537 DQIGEVYFAKEEMAK
+537 DNIGEVYFAKEEMAK
-552 NMSNHILNQIQI
+552 NMSNYILNQIEI
-564 AHHQA
+564 AHHQP
-569 PTKEQT
+569 PTH
-575 LDTKKRTVQ
+575 
-584 CVFSYS
+584 
-590 T
+590 

>member
-1 MPHDVDL
+1 MPNDVDL

-15 FGLALIFGYLAV
+15 FGLALVFGYLAA
-27 RLRLPPL
+27 RARLPPL

-46 NTPGIVADI
+46 NTPGVVGDI
-55 HLANQLA
+55 QLANQLA

-70 FGVGMHFSLN
+70 FGVGMHFSLS
-80 DLLQVRRIA
+80 DLMQVRRIA

-109 IWGWSFGSA
+109 MWGWSFGSA

-161 MVLVLVLLPATAA
+161 MVLALVLLPATAV
-174 LLGGEALAGG
+174 LLGGVPIAGSDTD
-184 ADDNIWLTLGITLL
+184 ANIWMTLALTLL
-198 KVVGFIAFM
+198 KVAGFIAFM
-207 LIIGKRLVPM
+207 LIIGKRLVPF
-217 IMQFVARLGSRELFT
+217 IMQIVARLGSRELFT

-243 FGAYKI
+243 FGAYKV

-282 EIFAILFFVAVG
+282 EIFSILFFVSVG
-294 MLFDPRILV
+294 MLFDPRILFD
-303 EQPVHV
+303 QPMHV
-309 LAVVAIIMVGK
+309 LAVVGIIMVGK

-353 ILATLGVSLKLLSL
+353 ILATLGVSLQLLSL

-385 FVFSAIEPVQRWI
+385 FIFSAIEPVQNWI
-398 RERSHL
+398 RERSRL

-417 LPDEV
+417 LPDDV

-441 RITKQLMAEDIKV
+441 RITRTLMAQDIKV

-460 REIVENL
+460 RDIVESL
-467 REKGIA
+467 RAKGIA
-473 AVSGMATDPGVL
+473 AVSGHAREPSVL

-512 AKTLNPEIQVLV
+512 AKTLNPQIQVLV

-537 DQIGEVYFAKEEMAK
+537 DGIGEVYFAKEEMAK
-552 NMSNHILNQIQI
+552 NMTNHILNQIQI
-564 AHHQA
+564 AHHQE
-569 PTKEQT
+569 PTH
-575 LDTKKRTVQ
+575 
-584 CVFSYS
+584 
-590 T
+590 

>member
-15 FGLALIFGYLAV
+15 FGIALIFGYIAA

-34 IGYLIAGIIISP
+34 IGYLVAGIIISP

-109 IWGWSFGSA
+109 FWGWSFGSA
-118 LVFGL
+118 LIFGL

-141 LLNSV
+141 LLDSV

-161 MVLVLVLLPATAA
+161 MVLVLVLLPATAV
-174 LLGGEALAGG
+174 LLGGHPLAG
-184 ADDNIWLTLGITLL
+184 ADPSQNIWITIGLTLL
-198 KVVGFIAFM
+198 KVTGFIAFM
-207 LIIGKRLVPM
+207 LIIGKRLIPK
-217 IMQFVARLGSRELFT
+217 IMQLVARLGSRELFT
-232 LTVVAAAVSIA
+232 LTVVASAVSV
-243 FGAYKI
+243 AYGSYAV

-273 AEEETLPLR
+273 AEEETLSLR
-282 EIFAILFFVAVG
+282 EIFAILFFVSVG
-294 MLFDPRILV
+294 MLFDPKILI
-303 EQPVHV
+303 EQPLHI
-309 LAVVAIIMVGK
+309 LAVVAIIMIGK
-320 TIAAMALVLFFRYP
+320 TLAAMALVLFFRYP

-353 ILATLGVSLKLLSL
+353 ILATLGLSL
-367 EGQNLIL
+367 GLLTLDAQNLIL
-374 AGALISITLNS
+374 AGALFSITLNS
-385 FVFSAIEPVQRWI
+385 FVFSAIEPAQRWI

-422 SQDYLR
+422 DQAYLR
-428 DQVVIVGHGEVGR
+428 DQVVIIGYGGVGR
-441 RITKQLMAEDIKV
+441 RISENLMQQNIKV

-460 REIVENL
+460 REIVEKL
-467 REKGIA
+467 RAQGMA
-473 AVSGMATDPGVL
+473 AVSGEATEPYVL

-497 LSPMDILDIHKIVDI
+497 ISPMDILDIHRIVDI
-512 AKTLNPEIQVLV
+512 AKQLNPEIQVLI
-524 CAESKEEAEVIRR
+524 CAESKEEAAVIR
-537 DQIGEVYFAKEEMAK
+537 DENIGEVFYAKEEMAK
-552 NMSNHILNQIQI
+552 NMSHHILNQIEL
-564 AHHQA
+564 AHQS
-569 PTKEQT
+569 T
-575 LDTKKRTVQ
+575 LH
-584 CVFSYS
+584 
-590 T
+590 

>member
-1 MPHDVDL
+1 MPHDVEL

-15 FGLALIFGYLAV
+15 FGLALLFGYIAA

-34 IGYLIAGIIISP
+34 IGYLVAGILISP
-46 NTPGIVADI
+46 NTPGVVGDI

-80 DLLQVRRIA
+80 DLMQVKRIA
-89 LPGAILQIAV
+89 LPGAILQITV

-109 IWGWSFGSA
+109 MWGWSFGSA

-141 LLNSV
+141 LLDSV

-161 MVLVLVLLPATAA
+161 MVLVLVLLPATAV
-174 LLGGEALAGG
+174 LLGGQALAGSA
-184 ADDNIWLTLGITLL
+184 ADENIWLTLGITLL
-198 KVVGFIAFM
+198 KVTGFIAFM
-207 LIIGKRLVPM
+207 LIVGKRLVPW
-217 IMQFVARLGSRELFT
+217 IMQVVARLGSRELFT

-243 FGAYKI
+243 FGAYKV

-282 EIFAILFFVAVG
+282 EIFSILFFVSVG
-294 MLFDPRILV
+294 MLFDPRILL
-303 EQPVHV
+303 EEPLHV
-309 LAVVAIIMVGK
+309 LAVVGIIMIGK

-353 ILATLGVSLKLLSL
+353 ILATLGVSLQLLSL

-374 AGALISITLNS
+374 AGALISITLNT
-385 FVFSAIEPVQRWI
+385 FLFSAIEPVQHWI

-428 DQVVIVGHGEVGR
+428 DQVVIIGHGEVGR
-441 RITKQLMAEDIKV
+441 RITKNLMAENIKV

-473 AVSGMATDPGVL
+473 AVSGVATEPGVL

-497 LSPMDILDIHKIVDI
+497 ISPMDIIDIHKIVDI
-512 AKTLNPEIQVLV
+512 ATTLNPQIQVLI

-537 DQIGEVYFAKEEMAK
+537 DNIGEVYFAKEEMAK
-552 NMSNHILNQIQI
+552 NMSNHILNQIEI
-564 AHHQA
+564 AHHQ
-569 PTKEQT
+569 PP
-575 LDTKKRTVQ
+575 
-584 CVFSYS
+584 SH
-590 T
+590 

>member
-1 MPHDVDL
+1 VPHDVDL

-15 FGLALIFGYLAV
+15 FGLALVFGYLAA
-27 RLRLPPL
+27 RARLPPL
-34 IGYLIAGIIISP
+34 IGYLVAGILISP
-46 NTPGIVADI
+46 NTPGVVGDI

-70 FGVGMHFSLN
+70 FGVGMHFSLS
-80 DLLQVRRIA
+80 DLMQVRRIA

-99 ATLLGIGVSM
+99 ATLLGMGVSM
-109 IWGWSFGSA
+109 IWGWSFGAS

-128 STVVLLKALGDRG
+128 STVVLLKALSDRG
-141 LLNSV
+141 LLESV

-161 MVLVLVLLPATAA
+161 MVLALVLLPATAV
-174 LLGGEALAGG
+174 LLGGEALEGTNPQ
-184 ADDNIWLTLGITLL
+184 DSIWLTLGLTLI
-198 KVVGFIAFM
+198 KVAGFIAFM

-217 IMQFVARLGSRELFT
+217 IMKVVARLGSRELFT

-243 FGAYKI
+243 FGAYKV

-282 EIFAILFFVAVG
+282 EIFSILFFVSVG
-294 MLFDPRILV
+294 MLFDPHILI
-303 EQPVHV
+303 EQPLHV
-309 LAVVAIIMVGK
+309 LAVVAIIMIGK

-353 ILATLGVSLKLLSL
+353 ILATLGLSLKLLSI

-374 AGALISITLNS
+374 AGALISISLNS
-385 FVFSAIEPVQRWI
+385 FVFAALEPVQRWI
-398 RERSHL
+398 RERSNL

-428 DQVVIVGHGEVGR
+428 DQVVMIGHGEVGR
-441 RITKQLMAEDIKV
+441 RITRDLMAKNIKV

-467 REKGIA
+467 RSKGIA
-473 AVSGMATDPGVL
+473 AVSGMATEPSVL

-512 AKTLNPEIQVLV
+512 AKTLNPAIQVLL
-524 CAESKEEAEVIRR
+524 CAESKAEADVIRR
-537 DQIGEVYFAKEEMAK
+537 ENVGAVYYAKEEMAK
-552 NMSNHILNQIQI
+552 NMTDHILDQIEL
-564 AHHQA
+564 AHHH
-569 PTKEQT
+569 PT
-575 LDTKKRTVQ
+575 
-584 CVFSYS
+584 SH
-590 T
+590 

>member
-1 MPHDVDL
+1 MPHDVEL

-15 FGLALIFGYLAV
+15 FSLALVFGYIAA

-34 IGYLIAGIIISP
+34 MGYLIAGVIISP

-80 DLLQVRRIA
+80 DLMQVRRIA
-89 LPGAILQIAV
+89 LPGAVLQIAV
-99 ATLLGIGVSM
+99 ATLLGVGVSM
-109 IWGWSFGSA
+109 MWGWSFGSA
-118 LVFGL
+118 LIFGL

-141 LLNSV
+141 LLDSV

-161 MVLVLVLLPATAA
+161 MVLALVLLPATAV
-174 LLGGEALAGG
+174 LLGGQALESTNNE
-184 ADDNIWLTLGITLL
+184 NIWLTLGLTLL
-198 KVVGFIAFM
+198 KVSGFIAFM
-207 LIIGKRLVPM
+207 LIVGKRLVPF
-217 IMQFVARLGSRELFT
+217 IMQIVARLGSRELFT

-282 EIFAILFFVAVG
+282 EIFSILFFVAVG
-294 MLFDPRILV
+294 MLFDPRILI
-303 EQPVHV
+303 EEPLHV
-309 LAVVAIIMVGK
+309 LAVVGIIMVGK
-320 TIAAMALVLFFRYP
+320 TLAAMALVLFFRYP
-334 INTALTVGASLAQI
+334 LNTALTVGASLAQI

-353 ILATLGVSLKLLSL
+353 ILATLGVSLQLLSL
-367 EGQNLIL
+367 DGQNLIL

-385 FVFSAIEPVQRWI
+385 FVFSAIEPVQNWI
-398 RERSHL
+398 RERSYL
-404 ARLLERSGDPLAM
+404 ARLLERSSDPLAM

-441 RITKQLMAEDIKV
+441 RITQNLMAENIKV

-460 REIVENL
+460 REIVEDL

-473 AVSGMATDPGVL
+473 AVSGIATEAGVL

-524 CAESKEEAEVIRR
+524 CAESKAEAEVIRK
-537 DQIGEVYFAKEEMAK
+537 DNIGEVYFAKEEMAK
-552 NMSNHILNQIQI
+552 NMSNYILNQIEI
-564 AHHQA
+564 AHHQP
-569 PTKEQT
+569 PTH
-575 LDTKKRTVQ
+575 
-584 CVFSYS
+584 
-590 T
+590 

>member
-1 MPHDVDL
+1 MPHDVNL

-15 FGLALIFGYLAV
+15 FGMALIFGYIAA

-46 NTPGIVADI
+46 NTPGIVGDI

-109 IWGWSFGSA
+109 YWGWSFGSA
-118 LVFGL
+118 LIFGL

-141 LLNSV
+141 LLDSV

-161 MVLVLVLLPATAA
+161 MVLALVLLPATAVLMGGHA
-174 LLGGEALAGG
+174 LPGT
-184 ADDNIWLTLGITLL
+184 DTSQSIWLTIGITLL
-198 KVVGFIAFM
+198 KVTGFIAFM

-243 FGAYKI
+243 YGSYAV

-282 EIFAILFFVAVG
+282 EIFSILFFVSVG
-294 MLFDPRILV
+294 MLFDPSILIEEPLRIL
-303 EQPVHV
+303 
-309 LAVVAIIMVGK
+309 AVIAIIMVGK
-320 TIAAMALVLFFRYP
+320 TLAAIALVLFFRYP

-353 ILATLGVSLKLLSL
+353 ILATLGLSL
-367 EGQNLIL
+367 GLLTPDAQNLIL
-374 AGALISITLNS
+374 AGALFSITLNS

-404 ARLLERSGDPLAM
+404 ARLLERSADPLAM

-422 SQDYLR
+422 DQAYLR
-428 DQVVIVGHGEVGR
+428 DQVVIIGYGGVGR
-441 RITKQLMAEDIKV
+441 RISENLIQQNIKV

-460 REIVENL
+460 REIVEKL
-467 REKGIA
+467 RSQGIA
-473 AVSGMATDPGVL
+473 AVSGEATEPNVL

-497 LSPMDILDIHKIVDI
+497 ISPMDILDIHRIVDI
-512 AKTLNPEIQVLV
+512 SKQLNPEIQVLI
-524 CAESKEEAEVIRR
+524 CAESKEEAAVIREENL
-537 DQIGEVYFAKEEMAK
+537 GEVFYAKEEMAK
-552 NMSNHILNQIQI
+552 NMSHHILNQIEL
-564 AHHQA
+564 AHQSPAH
-569 PTKEQT
+569 
-575 LDTKKRTVQ
+575 
-584 CVFSYS
+584 
-590 T
+590 

>member
-1 MPHDVDL
+1 MPHDVEL

-15 FGLALIFGYLAV
+15 FSLALVFGYIAA

-34 IGYLIAGIIISP
+34 MGYLIAGVIISP

-80 DLLQVRRIA
+80 DLMQVRRIA
-89 LPGAILQIAV
+89 LPGAVLQIAV
-99 ATLLGIGVSM
+99 ATLLGVGVSM
-109 IWGWSFGSA
+109 MWGWSFGSA
-118 LVFGL
+118 LIFGL

-141 LLNSV
+141 LLDSV

-161 MVLVLVLLPATAA
+161 MVLALVLLPATAV
-174 LLGGEALAGG
+174 LLGGQAIDNASDE
-184 ADDNIWLTLGITLL
+184 NIWLTLGLTLL
-198 KVVGFIAFM
+198 KVSGFIAFM
-207 LIIGKRLVPM
+207 LIVGKRLVPF
-217 IMQFVARLGSRELFT
+217 IMQIVARLGSRELFT

-282 EIFAILFFVAVG
+282 EIFSILFFVAVG
-294 MLFDPRILV
+294 MLFDPRILI
-303 EQPVHV
+303 EEPLHV
-309 LAVVAIIMVGK
+309 LAVVGIIMVGK

-334 INTALTVGASLAQI
+334 LNTALTVGASLAQI

-353 ILATLGVSLKLLSL
+353 ILATLGVSLQLLSL

-385 FVFSAIEPVQRWI
+385 FVFSAIEPVQNWI
-398 RERSHL
+398 RERSYL
-404 ARLLERSGDPLAM
+404 ARLLERSNDPLAM

-441 RITKQLMAEDIKV
+441 RITQNLMAENIKV

-460 REIVENL
+460 REIVEDL

-473 AVSGMATDPGVL
+473 AVSGVATEAGVL

-524 CAESKEEAEVIRR
+524 CAESKAEAEVIRK
-537 DQIGEVYFAKEEMAK
+537 DNIGEVYFAKEEMAK
-552 NMSNHILNQIQI
+552 NMSNYILNQIEI
-564 AHHQA
+564 AHHQP
-569 PTKEQT
+569 PTH
-575 LDTKKRTVQ
+575 
-584 CVFSYS
+584 
-590 T
+590 

>member
-1 MPHDVDL
+1 MPHNVNL
-8 IILLAVG
+8 IILLAFG
-15 FGLALIFGYLAV
+15 FGLALIFGYLAA

-55 HLANQLA
+55 QLANQLA

-109 IWGWSFGSA
+109 LWGWSFGSA

-161 MVLVLVLLPATAA
+161 MVLVLVLLPATAV
-174 LLGGEALAGG
+174 LLGGEPMTAHTESG
-184 ADDNIWLTLGITLL
+184 NIWLTLGLTLL
-198 KVVGFIAFM
+198 KVAGFIAFM
-207 LIIGKRLVPM
+207 LIIGKRLVPL

-243 FGAYKI
+243 FGAYKV

-282 EIFAILFFVAVG
+282 EIFSILFFVSVG
-294 MLFDPRILV
+294 MLFDPRILW
-303 EQPVHV
+303 EQPEHV
-309 LAVVAIIMVGK
+309 LAVVGIIMVGK

-385 FVFSAIEPVQRWI
+385 FIFSAIEPIQNWI
-398 RERSHL
+398 RERSSL

-441 RITKQLMAEDIKV
+441 RITKTLMAEEIKV

-460 REIVENL
+460 REIVEDL

-473 AVSGMATDPGVL
+473 AVSGVATEPGVL

-497 LSPMDILDIHKIVDI
+497 LSPMDIIDIHKIVDI
-512 AKTLNPEIQVLV
+512 AKTLNPQIQVLI
-524 CAESKEEAEVIRR
+524 CAESKQEAEVIRKEN
-537 DQIGEVYFAKEEMAK
+537 IGEVYLAKEEMAK
-552 NMSNHILNQIQI
+552 NMSNHILNQIEI

-569 PTKEQT
+569 P
-575 LDTKKRTVQ
+575 
-584 CVFSYS
+584 SH
-590 T
+590 